1 MRHPLLLAGLCLSL
15 FILTSPARADTL
27 LLDTVDQARATSAN
41 HPARGMTMQQ
51 VEARYGQPV
60 QRRAAVGSP
69 PITRWEYADFIVYF
83 EYRHVIHAV
92 RKRG

>member
-1 MRHPLLLAGLCLSL
+1 MRHPLLLAGLCLGV
-15 FILTSPARADTL
+15 FVLTSPVGADTL
-27 LLDTVDQARATSAN
+27 LLDTVDQARASASV
-41 HPARGMTMQQ
+41 HPTRGMTMQE
-51 VEARYGQPV
+51 VEARFGQPA

-92 RKRG
+92 HKRG